1 MGFLLFLQRHYIS
14 MDTLVF
20 VCVSLG
26 SKVCRYGTLS
36 MWGIELVFGEGKQ
49 ECLGCFFSL

>member
-14 MDTLVF
+14 IDTLVF

-26 SKVCRYGTLS
+26 NKVCGYGTLS

-49 ECLGCFFSL
+49 ECLGCFFSP